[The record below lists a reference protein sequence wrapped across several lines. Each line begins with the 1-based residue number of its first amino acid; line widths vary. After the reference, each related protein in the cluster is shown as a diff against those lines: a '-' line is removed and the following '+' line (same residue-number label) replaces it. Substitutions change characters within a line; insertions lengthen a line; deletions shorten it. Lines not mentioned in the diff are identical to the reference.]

1 MYYVDLHALPVFER
15 YGVNSYYV
23 KIVMSFIFT
32 FVATGIIPEFI
43 FNAFDQRHN
52 HSVGMGST
60 FFTLGALFGHRFLFP
75 LTFRFLGEFGGAD
88 MKFLPKIDEYYSFY
102 SWFLLGLGL
111 VFQIP
116 VVIFILARIGLVTPG
131 FLLRAWKWVI
141 LGAFVVSAFIT
152 PTPDMVTQTA
162 LALPMIGLYFFGVA
176 VAWAFG
182 RKRRPEEDVSAGE

>member
-1 MYYVDLHALPVFER
+1 MGTAF
-15 YGVNSYYV
+15 
-23 KIVMSFIFT
+23 
-32 FVATGIIPEFI
+32 FVG
-43 FNAFDQRHN
+43 
-52 HSVGMGST
+52 
-60 FFTLGALFGHRFLFP
+60 GAAFGHYFLFP
-75 LTFRFLGEFGGAD
+75 SPSASWASSAATD

-116 VVIFILARIGLVTPG
+116 VVIFVLARIGLVTPG
-131 FLLRAWKWVI
+131 FLLRAWKCAI

-176 VAWAFG
+176 VAWLFG
-182 RKRRPEEDVSAGE
+182 KRRRRLRGAAPHPDRRPVPAAPLGGQRGQADRRGPTSIFPRRAWPALSSTT